1 MIANQGWDILTR
13 FTAPSGK
20 YRNGWEWAV
29 PFIHLGCALTC
40 HRYYSSEANA
50 KRAAN
55 RALTRLFGQCNE
67 MP

>member
-1 MIANQGWDILTR
+1 MIANQGWTILTR
-13 FTAPSGK
+13 FTAPRDK

-29 PFIHLGCALTC
+29 PFIRLGCTLHG
-40 HRYYSSEANA
+40 HRYYSSESNA

-55 RALTRLFGQCNE
+55 RALGRLFPDR